1 MLIFL
6 QMSQHILLHT
16 SSCHIYISHFIIFF
30 VAGLY
35 LHAVTE
41 TKLVVDTS
49 RGETLRINVRMHLT
63 KEFYFIFS
71 DGDFLVQFQFFSL
84 IEDQL
89 IFQSRQ
95 LQRCLITLQRNFLF
109 NVSCMF
115 IGFFPLVL
123 LLDKLLKQT
132 ARFLFF
138 VVSYLGTY
146 FVSFLC
152 FSITYFHSV
161 TRHCSSYLC
170 TDH

>member
-71 DGDFLVQFQFFSL
+71 DGDFLVQF
-84 IEDQL
+84 
-89 IFQSRQ
+89 
-95 LQRCLITLQRNFLF
+95 
-109 NVSCMF
+109 
-115 IGFFPLVL
+115 
-123 LLDKLLKQT
+123 
-132 ARFLFF
+132 
-138 VVSYLGTY
+138 
-146 FVSFLC
+146 
-152 FSITYFHSV
+152 
-161 TRHCSSYLC
+161 
-170 TDH
+170 